1 MRTLS
6 FRISQQNYE
15 RLMQLSNKWNRE
27 DRKIPECDPWTMS
40 DIINS
45 CICLQWEREFVL
57 GIGSELKD
65 DVKENIN
72 E

>member
-1 MRTLS
+1 
-6 FRISQQNYE
+6 
-15 RLMQLSNKWNRE
+15 MQLSNKWNRE

-72 E
+72 EQFQKPIISDNIKMCS